1 MVDME
6 DMCCSH
12 GTDNTLGSLEV
23 HMIQTLA
30 ESAQVAQLAQAAH
43 EAQAAQVVLLGRMS
57 VTPCEP

>member
-30 ESAQVAQLAQAAH
+30 ESAQVAQLAH